1 MGAFLISLVG
11 VIMRILETQDVLL
24 ILFYRSIGLS
34 AMVALF
40 TCLRRRQSL
49 PNFIK
54 ELDSKDLTVGIFLS
68 IAFSGYV
75 FSMIYTSVASTLFIL
90 SSGPFFTA
98 IISLVW
104 IKEKPTP
111 ITWFAMVFAVTG
123 MLIMLK
129 NGLQAGN
136 IIGNLGALATTISF
150 SSYACLY

>member
-1 MGAFLISLVG
+1 
-11 VIMRILETQDVLL
+11 MRILETQDVLL

-75 FSMIYTSVASTLFIL
+75 FSMIYTSVASTLFIYHLDLFLRL
-90 SSGPFFTA
+90 SFH
-98 IISLVW
+98 L
-104 IKEKPTP
+104 
-111 ITWFAMVFAVTG
+111 
-123 MLIMLK
+123 
-129 NGLQAGN
+129 
-136 IIGNLGALATTISF
+136 LGSKRNQHL
-150 SSYACLY
+150 

>member
-54 ELDSKDLTVGIFLS
+54 ELDSKDLTVGIF
-68 IAFSGYV
+68 Y
-75 FSMIYTSVASTLFIL
+75 
-90 SSGPFFTA
+90 P
-98 IISLVW
+98 
-104 IKEKPTP
+104 
-111 ITWFAMVFAVTG
+111 
-123 MLIMLK
+123 
-129 NGLQAGN
+129 
-136 IIGNLGALATTISF
+136 
-150 SSYACLY
+150 